1 MKDAEEKQQLT
12 QKLVELRDKYN
23 ELVKSKADLNAELIA
38 SEEEK
43 LQMAKQQV
51 ELNIENT
58 KLMEIIQNE
67 KYNAN
72 NKIVDQEAEILQLNV
87 REEKALEVV
96 QELQDKLTASLEDK
110 KELEIEFVAIKKNFL
125 NMRSLLEAEKQKT
138 ENLGLELINIVNEN
152 KALQAELEQ
161 SYKVSTN
168 ATEDG

>member
-1 MKDAEEKQQLT
+1 
-12 QKLVELRDKYN
+12 
-23 ELVKSKADLNAELIA
+23 
-38 SEEEK
+38 
-43 LQMAKQQV
+43 MAKQQV

-152 KALQAELEQ
+152 KALQAELE
-161 SYKVSTN
+161 
-168 ATEDG
+168 

>member
-1 MKDAEEKQQLT
+1 
-12 QKLVELRDKYN
+12 
-23 ELVKSKADLNAELIA
+23 VKSKADLNAELIA

-96 QELQDKLTASLEDK
+96 
-110 KELEIEFVAIKKNFL
+110 
-125 NMRSLLEAEKQKT
+125 
-138 ENLGLELINIVNEN
+138 
-152 KALQAELEQ
+152 
-161 SYKVSTN
+161 
-168 ATEDG
+168 